1 MDLESF
7 KNDIIKIYEEMKIN
21 SEFGTGGYPDH
32 DKFQYYLTKLA
43 NKYELTFKTEYV
55 GKRWFYKKTNK
66 WRKGR
71 IDIVYFKDGI
81 PYISLEIDS
90 HIKENSLQKLVNN
103 DDFKYKIW
111 FCYNE
116 SAGKSYEW
124 EEIINRVDT
133 KNNIIYLYKP
143 N

>member
-1 MDLESF
+1 MPLKNQRINLLNQEFSRSLRGYSPRAVDDFIQDAVDTIAHMSDERLRLMKQVERLEKQLIAF
-7 KNDIIKIYEEMKIN
+7 A
-21 SEFGTGGYPDH
+21 G
-32 DKFQYYLTKLA
+32 
-43 NKYELTFKTEYV
+43 
-55 GKRWFYKKTNK
+55 
-66 WRKGR
+66 
-71 IDIVYFKDGI
+71 
-81 PYISLEIDS
+81 
-90 HIKENSLQKLVNN
+90 KENSLQKLVNN